1 MTKELTCIGCPMGCQ
16 ITAELNDGN
25 VSDIR
30 GNTCKVGERY
40 AQEELTDP
48 KRVVTALCPVKG
60 SRVPLSVKTD
70 RAIKKALIF
79 NCLEAIAAHTAEAP
93 IKTGDILMANV
104 LGTDVN
110 IVATA
115 DRAEP

>member
-16 ITAELNDGN
+16 ITAELNDGT

-40 AQEELTDP
+40 AQEELTAP

-60 SRVPLSVKTD
+60 SHIPLPVKTD
-70 RAIKKALIF
+70 RAIRKELIF
-79 NCLEAIAAHTAEAP
+79 ECLACIAAHTAKP
-93 IKTGDILMANV
+93 PVMTGDILIKNV

-115 DRAEP
+115 DRAGQ